1 MMRLALAPILVLLAA
16 CDTAELA
23 DRALSRTAET
33 VVRPVIDDTLTGG
46 QADAATRCI
55 VDNATSEDLRLL
67 VRDFGV
73 VAGPSTV
80 ANVMAI
86 AARPEVLACL
96 ADAGLSPL
104 TGG

>member
-1 MMRLALAPILVLLAA
+1 MKTLALIPLLILPAA
-16 CDTAELA
+16 CDTADLA
-23 DRALSRTAET
+23 DRALARTAET
-33 VVRPVIDDTLTGG
+33 VVRPVIDDTLTGA

-55 VDNATSEDLRLL
+55 VDNAGSDDLRLL

-86 AARPEVLACL
+86 AARPETLACL
-96 ADAGLSPL
+96 ASAGLPPL